1 MNRRWSTV
9 LALSVFFVVG
19 CQTKPQPA
27 PVVKVVVEERK
38 TDSVKQPRKRSAE
51 QIQLLLDFAQKE
63 SPKIWQTIQTLRGE
77 MAESGQKLKKLRSEL
92 IDFDRNP
99 DMDEDYRSLKS
110 GLLDLKCAYDAVY
123 DSLEEA
129 YIAAKKF
136 EASPSRKD
144 YQDIMR
150 KAFEDGIQNATIA
163 TDRYKMMTRQR

>member
-9 LALSVFFVVG
+9 LALSVFFIVG

-150 KAFEDGIQNATIA
+150 KAFEDGVQNATIIM
-163 TDRYKMMTRQR
+163 DRYRLINKR

>member
-9 LALSVFFVVG
+9 LALSVFFIVG

-110 GLLDLKCAYDAVY
+110 GLLDLKRAYDAVY

-150 KAFEDGIQNATIA
+150 KAFEDGVQNATIIM
-163 TDRYKMMTRQR
+163 DRYRLINKR

>member
-110 GLLDLKCAYDAVY
+110 GLLDLKRAYDAVY

-150 KAFEDGIQNATIA
+150 KAFEDGVQNATIIM
-163 TDRYKMMTRQR
+163 DRYRLINKR

>member
-9 LALSVFFVVG
+9 LALSVFFIVG

-150 KAFEDGIQNATIA
+150 KAFEDGIQNATIIM
-163 TDRYKMMTRQR
+163 DRYRLINKK